1 MGVVPCGSLAYP
13 EKDTPEGR
21 EAAYRASFDLKVG
34 WSFNVFLDSLI
45 LHHYDDSASDAFKRF
60 TATIDPGDWDMMET
74 PDYLGLN
81 IYQGF
86 MVNEQGEEV
95 KRNPGFPLTACK
107 WGVTP
112 EVLHYG
118 PMHIYRRYGLPIY
131 ITENGL
137 SCNDKVYLDG
147 KVHDLDRIDFLH
159 RYLLELGKAIEEGTP
174 IRGYLQWS
182 FLDNFEWS
190 SGYEER
196 FGIVYVDYRT
206 CERIPKD
213 SAAWYA
219 DVIAT
224 NGENL

>member
-1 MGVVPCGSLAYP
+1 
-13 EKDTPEGR
+13 
-21 EAAYRASFDLKVG
+21 
-34 WSFNVFLDSLI
+34 
-45 LHHYDDSASDAFKRF
+45 
-60 TATIDPGDWDMMET
+60 MMET

-95 KRNPGFPLTACK
+95 KKRNPGFPLTACK

-147 KVHDLDRIDFLH
+147 KV
-159 RYLLELGKAIEEGTP
+159 
-174 IRGYLQWS
+174 Q
-182 FLDNFEWS
+182 
-190 SGYEER
+190 
-196 FGIVYVDYRT
+196 
-206 CERIPKD
+206 
-213 SAAWYA
+213 
-219 DVIAT
+219 
-224 NGENL
+224 